1 MTSPLDDGPG
11 RRSEEGEGEPDPGW
25 PWSFLLLV
33 GAGALYLILRVVDAV
48 NKYVLN

>member
-1 MTSPLDDGPG
+1 MTSPLDDGQD
-11 RRSEEGEGEPDPGW
+11 RRSEEGREEPDPGW